1 MSTFSFTST
10 PISEILIYWED
21 TPYLYTAQGLVQK
34 DVYFHNRF
42 KGNYAE
48 WVDLLESHYNQVTI
62 RIADSAV
69 PAPQQIPNTN
79 TVSSGIYLLQSIRT
93 DNQTY
98 KGTLCIALKETFV
111 RSIFQDQ
118 QFAKGRQIFV
128 LDSDT
133 NIVAANTD
141 AELSD
146 ILYGLN
152 LKDIHN
158 TSLYLPQR
166 GLISNREATISEL
179 EYVIFTPYDQMVGAF
194 DRVFWT
200 ANIFSAVTVFVLLCY
215 AFWSSRQMYKPFR
228 GILNA
233 LGQTPRNVE
242 TKDDVLYITT
252 RVLDLLSVNQTM
264 HTMLQSNS
272 HMVLQSVLYKL
283 IMGGPSVE
291 ETLASVTPY
300 NISLSDGIYETAII
314 RMDLPHDEEER
325 FYTEYHDVFDRNL
338 HAYLDAWIVE
348 ALQTLPD
355 EYTLVLCLKDYTEQA
370 HLIKAMHEMYE
381 SWRRQI
387 PGSSFF
393 IGVSDCIRNILEL
406 RVCYEKSVAA
416 LFSRPVQSKDA
427 IVLVQTDSAAKGIP
441 YLPDDL
447 EAQLRSL
454 LEKPT
459 DEPLL
464 AYVDGILD
472 RNYRKNVAYKAYLSA
487 CVTISRFVGR
497 LVQSKNESISA
508 DLIQI
513 SPSNYVYTAERCR
526 EIVLSNLSVASKLLA
541 QTNVSASIGEQITS
555 YVNEHFHEDINLA
568 SVANEL
574 GYTPNYISRYYKQAN
589 GINFTDYLNSR
600 RVAFACELL
609 ASTSKNLNR
618 IAEMSGF
625 RSSNFFIKVFKKY
638 EGVTPGE
645 YRRRMR
651 LKTETADDN

>member
-1 MSTFSFTST
+1 MCIRDS
-10 PISEILIYWED
+10 
-21 TPYLYTAQGLVQK
+21 YTAQGLVQK

-69 PAPQQIPNTN
+69 PAPQQITNTN

-272 HMVLQSVLYKL
+272 HMAVS
-283 IMGGPSVE
+283 
-291 ETLASVTPY
+291 
-300 NISLSDGIYETAII
+300 
-314 RMDLPHDEEER
+314 
-325 FYTEYHDVFDRNL
+325 YTH
-338 HAYLDAWIVE
+338 
-348 ALQTLPD
+348 
-355 EYTLVLCLKDYTEQA
+355 LCLHYIHD
-370 HLIKAMHEMYE
+370 
-381 SWRRQI
+381 
-387 PGSSFF
+387 F
-393 IGVSDCIRNILEL
+393 ILSG
-406 RVCYEKSVAA
+406 
-416 LFSRPVQSKDA
+416 
-427 IVLVQTDSAAKGIP
+427 KGF
-441 YLPDDL
+441 L
-447 EAQLRSL
+447 
-454 LEKPT
+454 
-459 DEPLL
+459 
-464 AYVDGILD
+464 
-472 RNYRKNVAYKAYLSA
+472 
-487 CVTISRFVGR
+487 
-497 LVQSKNESISA
+497 
-508 DLIQI
+508 
-513 SPSNYVYTAERCR
+513 
-526 EIVLSNLSVASKLLA
+526 
-541 QTNVSASIGEQITS
+541 
-555 YVNEHFHEDINLA
+555 
-568 SVANEL
+568 
-574 GYTPNYISRYYKQAN
+574 
-589 GINFTDYLNSR
+589 
-600 RVAFACELL
+600 
-609 ASTSKNLNR
+609 
-618 IAEMSGF
+618 
-625 RSSNFFIKVFKKY
+625 
-638 EGVTPGE
+638 
-645 YRRRMR
+645 
-651 LKTETADDN
+651 